1 MACRLPGAV
10 GEGEGAHPAA
20 RRAECRAAQALTVEI
35 GKRYVFEGA
44 EGRAGL
50 LGLFEDRGQLLMLK
64 HRLMWLFGEGRACL
78 LKWRRRLWQACTW
91 PWREA

>member
-1 MACRLPGAV
+1 MAKEKELTRQRDALNAG
-10 GEGEGAHPAA
+10 
-20 RRAECRAAQALTVEI
+20 RRRALTVEI